1 MALRKTT
8 ASADLTS
15 LDSHSALPWT
25 NSANLEEIAVRTLAS
40 AEGDGST
47 PPHVIGVDPSPSP
60 LAKARRGDGSTPITC
75 GGGSWLLTRSRI
87 SAVTAPGP
95 QPRST
100 ITCRPGQMTRSR
112 IQRLTYVKNGCR
124 VNGVNEKRSSSA
136 VGFRAVTACESRAAP
151 SGRRD
156 CG

>member
-25 NSANLEEIAVRTLAS
+25 NSANLEEIAVRALAS
-40 AEGDGST
+40 AE
-47 PPHVIGVDPSPSP
+47 
-60 LAKARRGDGSTPITC
+60 GDGSTPITC
-75 GGGSWLLTRSRI
+75 GGGSWLLPRSRI
-87 SAVTAPGP
+87 SGVTAPGP

-100 ITCRPGQMTRSR
+100 ITCRPGQMIVALG

-136 VGFRAVTACESRAAP
+136 VGFRADEDRFSFTP
-151 SGRRD
+151 FT
-156 CG
+156 